1 MILQKEIRTFAEALN
16 VPLDT
21 IDRDYVLGHFLK
33 EMFKQ
38 SCASFEKCTFKN
50 ITFNDVSDLFNPERM
65 KQVAITWDER
75 LSHQLQK

>member
-21 IDRDYVLGHFLK
+21 IDKDYVLGHFLK

-38 SCASFEKCTFKN
+38 KWDKSVFWAEKLKA
-50 ITFNDVSDLFNPERM
+50 E
-65 KQVAITWDER
+65 
-75 LSHQLQK
+75 